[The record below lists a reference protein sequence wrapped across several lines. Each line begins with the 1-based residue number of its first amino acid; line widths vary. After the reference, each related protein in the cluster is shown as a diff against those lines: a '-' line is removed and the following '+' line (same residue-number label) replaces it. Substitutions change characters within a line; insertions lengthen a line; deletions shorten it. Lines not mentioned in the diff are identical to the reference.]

1 MNSFDVFVVKGFTE
15 VCTIFTSSP
24 FKIGDIGDVRANLYN
39 TPKAC
44 EEITQQYR
52 EIFKKNNPQKF
63 FFNRY
68 IFSYSGIIIFTK
80 L

>member
-15 VCTIFTSSP
+15 VWTIFTSSP

-52 EIFKKNNPQKF
+52 EIFKKKTIHRNFSSTDIF
-63 FFNRY
+63 FL
-68 IFSYSGIIIFTK
+68 ILVS
-80 L
+80 